1 MSRRPNDH
9 PNDHDRLESLLRML
23 SAPEPS
29 AQLASS
35 VRRRYLAAMAAR
47 ARREALMGLVA
58 ALVGLAV
65 IAAIGMTVSEPA
77 TLLLWP
83 AETVADIARWTA
95 GIGVVLALV
104 PALAWASVVLASA
117 GALLSLGLLARA
129 RVLATAK

>member
-23 SAPEPS
+23 PAPEPS

-35 VRRRYLAAMAAR
+35 VRRRYLEAMAAR

>member
-23 SAPEPS
+23 PAPEPS

-35 VRRRYLAAMAAR
+35 VRRRYLEAMAAR
-47 ARREALMGLVA
+47 ALREALMGLVA
-58 ALVGLAV
+58 ALIGLAV
-65 IAAIGMTVSEPA
+65 IAALGMTVSEPA
-77 TLLLWP
+77 TLLVWP

-117 GALLSLGLLARA
+117 GALLSLGLLTRA

>member
-1 MSRRPNDH
+1 MSRRTDE
-9 PNDHDRLESLLRML
+9 HDRLESLLRML
-23 SAPEPS
+23 PAPEPS
-29 AQLASS
+29 ARLASS
-35 VRRRYLAAMAAR
+35 ARRRYLEAMAAR

-117 GALLSLGLLARA
+117 GALLSLGLLTRA